1 VMPGGV
7 IRARPTAHSAS
18 DADMPEPMRI
28 LVADDEPDLRELL
41 LINLEALGHEV
52 QLAVDGTEALA
63 FAMAR
68 RPDLI
73 VLDIM
78 MPGLNGLEVL
88 ARLRKEP
95 GNADLPVVLLSA
107 RGTDSEVFEGWSSGA
122 NYYITKPFELDE
134 LLDFVEQVRA
144 QSRHAPE
151 LGGDL
156 DVAFTADSGTDDLP
170 PRLALETPEDH
181 HQLELDLQGALAAG
195 EFFLAYQ
202 PSFHLRNVTVT
213 GVEALIR
220 WRHPIWGTVQPADFI
235 PVLERT
241 GLMVPVGRWVLMD
254 ACRQAAVW
262 RSQGYEIAVTVNV
275 STGQFESPGLVADV
289 QAALTESG
297 LDPASLVIDVP
308 ETALAGDVAT
318 AVGRLAPLKA
328 LGLRVAVDDFGVGG
342 VPAIDLAQLPV
353 DTIKIHRSFM
363 SGITEADENAA
374 PIRAVLEIGRSC
386 GLETVAKGIEQQDQL
401 MKLQKEECDGGQGFL
416 FAPSMDVEAVGQLL
430 KTWAVR
436 EGQLTAEPNVTAIPA
451 FGQGAGAHR

>member
-1 VMPGGV
+1 MPGGV
-7 IRARPTAHSAS
+7 IGDGLTAHSAP

-41 LINLEALGHEV
+41 QINLEALGHEV

-63 FAMAR
+63 LAMAH

-88 ARLRKEP
+88 RRLREEP
-95 GNADLPVVLLSA
+95 ANADLPVVLLSA

-134 LLDFVEQVRA
+134 LLDFIEQVRA

-151 LGGDL
+151 QGGDL
-156 DVAFTADSGTDDLP
+156 DIAFTVGGDNDDLP

-181 HQLELDLQGALAAG
+181 HRLEMDLQGALAG
-195 EFFLAYQ
+195 GQFFLAYQ

-241 GLMVPVGRWVLMD
+241 GLMVPVGRWVLRD

-262 RSQGYEIAVTVNV
+262 RGQGYQLAVTVNV
-275 STGQFESPGLVADV
+275 STGQFESAGLVADV
-289 QAALTESG
+289 EAALAASG
-297 LDPASLVIDVP
+297 LDPGSLVIDVP
-308 ETALAGDVAT
+308 ESALTGDA
-318 AVGRLAPLKA
+318 AVFAGRLMALKE
-328 LGLRVAVDDFGVGG
+328 LGLRVAIDDFGIGDFPTSV
-342 VPAIDLAQLPV
+342 LAQLPV
-353 DTIKIHRSFM
+353 DTIKIHRSLM
-363 SGITEADENAA
+363 SGVTGSSDSAA
-374 PIRAVLEIGRSC
+374 PMRAVLEIGRSC
-386 GLETVAKGIEQQDQL
+386 GLESVAKGIEQQEQL
-401 MKLQKEECDGGQGFL
+401 MNLQREQCDGGQGFL
-416 FAPSMDVEAVGQLL
+416 FAPSMDVEAVGHLL
-430 KTWAVR
+430 STWAVR
-436 EGQLTAEPNVTAIPA
+436 QGQLAVEPDVTAMPA
-451 FGQGAGAHR
+451 FGR

>member
-1 VMPGGV
+1 MPGGV
-7 IRARPTAHSAS
+7 IGDRLTAHSAP

-41 LINLEALGHEV
+41 QINLEALGHEV

-63 FAMAR
+63 LAMAH

-88 ARLRKEP
+88 RRLREEP
-95 GNADLPVVLLSA
+95 ANADLPVVLLSA

-134 LLDFVEQVRA
+134 LLDFIEQVRA

-151 LGGDL
+151 QGGDL
-156 DVAFTADSGTDDLP
+156 DIAFTVGGGNDDLP

-181 HQLELDLQGALAAG
+181 HRLEMDLQGALVAG
-195 EFFLAYQ
+195 QFFLAYQ

-241 GLMVPVGRWVLMD
+241 GLMVQVGRWVLRD
-254 ACRQAAVW
+254 ACRQAALW
-262 RSQGYEIAVTVNV
+262 RGEGYQLAVTVNV
-275 STGQFESPGLVADV
+275 STGQFESAGLVADV
-289 QAALTESG
+289 EAALAASG
-297 LDPASLVIDVP
+297 LDPGSLVIDVP
-308 ETALAGDVAT
+308 ESALTGDVALF
-318 AVGRLAPLKA
+318 AGRLMALKE
-328 LGLRVAVDDFGVGG
+328 LGLRVAIDDFGLGDL
-342 VPAIDLAQLPV
+342 PASVLTQLPV
-353 DTIKIHRSFM
+353 DTLKIHRSFM
-363 SGITEADENAA
+363 SGVTGSSDSAD
-374 PIRAVLEIGRSC
+374 PMRAVLEIGRSC
-386 GLETVAKGIEQQDQL
+386 GLETVAKGIEQQEQL
-401 MKLQKEECDGGQGFL
+401 MNLQREQCDGGQGFL
-416 FAPSMDVEAVGQLL
+416 FAPSMDAEAVGLL
-430 KTWAVR
+430 LNTWAVR
-436 EGQLTAEPNVTAIPA
+436 QGQLAVEPDVTVIPA
-451 FGQGAGAHR
+451 FGR